1 MMTSETTMLWNK
13 SFREIFF
20 KQSSVKKQCNASKAP
35 RSNNI
40 VHRKFN
46 GCKAMPHYNFFA
58 KVALHTMV

>member
-1 MMTSETTMLWNK
+1 MPSETTMHWSK
-13 SFREIFF
+13 SFRKNNL

-46 GCKAMPHYNFFA
+46 GYKVVPHYNFLVKA
-58 KVALHTMV
+58 PLHTMV